1 MARQELV
8 ELTVMCMVYDGQGN
22 VLVEDRLKQDWP
34 GVTFPGG
41 HVEPGESF
49 VEAAIR
55 EVREETGLTIQNPRL
70 CGVKQFPTDDGG
82 RYVLLF
88 FKTNQFSGELVSSE
102 EGEVFWIKRA
112 ELHNYQ
118 LALDFAEMVRVMES
132 EELSEFFYELDGDE
146 WKGRLL

>member
-112 ELHNYQ
+112 ELLNYQ

-132 EELSEFFYELDGDE
+132 EELSEFYYELDGDE

>member
-55 EVREETGLTIQNPRL
+55 EVRGERGLTIQNPRL

-82 RYVLLF
+82 RYVLPF
-88 FKTNQFSGELVSSE
+88 FKTNQFLGELVSSE

-118 LALDFAEMVRVMES
+118 LALDFAEMVRVMEW
-132 EELSEFFYELDGDE
+132 EELSEFFYEPDGDK
-146 WKGRLL
+146 WKVRLL

>member
-88 FKTNQFSGELVSSE
+88 FKTDQFSGELVSSE

-132 EELSEFFYELDGDE
+132 EELSEFFYELDGDK
-146 WKGRLL
+146 WKVRLL

>member
-1 MARQELV
+1 MARQEQV

-88 FKTNQFSGELVSSE
+88 FKTDQFSGELVPSE
-102 EGEVFWIKRA
+102 EGEVFWVKRA
-112 ELHNYQ
+112 ELHTYR

-132 EELSEFFYELDGDE
+132 EELSEFFYEPDGDE
-146 WKGRLL
+146 WRVRLL